1 MNSKLAILSLIFCLS
16 ASAGVSIKEKEN
28 RVNFIESIGPVAPSV
43 SIEAYRRELNY
54 ERAGLSFEERAQKE
68 ANLLAEKIK
77 NQISLAYEAEL
88 GKSNDS
94 VTASNEIRNAIQKD
108 LALAAPEFRQEL
120 ETLAYEA
127 LTQIVSGGSFS
138 QEIKLDRIE
147 EILQKSVEERS
158 AYLTSPDAVGIQ
170 NGSAFNLNGILESG
184 LPQLEYSSKQELVD
198 ALVSDSQST
207 RWVSTAN
214 SSIKS
219 AEMSE
224 NAARISLQ
232 VKIEFLG
239 VSLEAGPR
247 ITFKRKYN
255 TFATVMAEGLSP
267 AVLPNGQFDFFKK
280 NKERR
285 FLAFFC
291 DASLEFETEYSGGG
305 GFKVA
310 GIGSEGNVSK
320 TYKNSVTLSSRRIL
334 VPETVAN
341 QTVSLNFLSEICHR
355 NFLNARI
362 DSSITVADSLNVM
375 MKSSLDSLRYTHPD
389 TKCARDSHCFNWY
402 NNEVLAMV
410 KLNTYPRC
418 VESQDQMFHL
428 CALRGLEGQNCTVM
442 KNGKRVS
449 GGMFEYVCDEGLTCV
464 EVQKEGWFTN
474 GELYQP
480 AKGRC
485 MPINSRT
492 YKSPFSR

>member
-1 MNSKLAILSLIFCLS
+1 MNSRLAILSLIFSLS
-16 ASAGVSIKEKEN
+16 ATAGVSIKEKEN
-28 RVNFIESIGPVAPSV
+28 RVNFIESIGQVAPSV
-43 SIEAYRRELNY
+43 SIEAYKRELGY
-54 ERAGLSFEERAQKE
+54 EREGLSFEERARKE

-77 NQISLAYEAEL
+77 KQIALSYEAALE
-88 GKSNDS
+88 KKNDPE
-94 VTASNEIRNAIQKD
+94 AAYNEIRTAIQKD
-108 LALAAPEFRQEL
+108 LTLAAPEFRAEL
-120 ETLAYEA
+120 ESLSLEA
-127 LTQIVSGGSFS
+127 LDQIVSGGSIS
-138 QEIKLDRIE
+138 QEIKLEKVE
-147 EILQKSVEERS
+147 EILLKSVEARS
-158 AYLTSPDAVGIQ
+158 NYLSTPDAVGIH
-170 NGSAFNLNGILESG
+170 NGSAFNLNGLLENG
-184 LPQLEYSSKQELVD
+184 LLQLDYNSKQDLLD
-198 ALVSDSQST
+198 ALVSNDEST

-219 AEMSE
+219 AEISE

-247 ITFKRKYN
+247 ISFKRKYN

-267 AVLPNGQFDFFKK
+267 AVLPNGKFNYLKP

-310 GIGSEGNVSK
+310 GIGAEGNVSK
-320 TYKNSVTLSSRRIL
+320 TYKNTVTLTSRRIL
-334 VPETVAN
+334 VPERVGN
-341 QTVSLNFLSEICHR
+341 HNVNLNFLSEICHR
-355 NFLNARI
+355 NFLNSRI
-362 DSSITVADSLNVM
+362 DSSTTVADSLNIM
-375 MKSSLDSLRYTHPD
+375 MKSSLESLRYTHPD
-389 TKCARDSHCFNWY
+389 TKCARDNHCYNWY

-418 VESQDQMFHL
+418 VESQDGMSRL
-428 CALRGLEGQNCTVM
+428 CALRGLEGQNCTVK

-449 GGMFEYVCDEGLTCV
+449 GGMFEYVCDQGLKCV
-464 EVQKEGWFTN
+464 QIQKEGWFTN